1 MTLADYQAEKT
12 RLKQEIRFVKGKQD
26 FYMGRATKCT
36 MSYEPRIGKT
46 ETRNLQPMESAVV
59 DMIPYSEQLDS
70 LKRRMQELNDQFR
83 KTIRLIHDTVYET
96 LLELKYID
104 EATEDELRKAL
115 HYERSTQY
123 ELLSKARY
131 MLEQA
136 IRVNETPDTNGH

>member
-1 MTLADYQAEKT
+1 
-12 RLKQEIRFVKGKQD
+12 
-26 FYMGRATKCT
+26 

-59 DMIPYSEQLDS
+59 DMMQLSDQ
-70 LKRRMQELNDQFR
+70 LAALNNELETLNEQFR
-83 KTIRLIHDTVYET
+83 NTIRLINDTSYET

-115 HYERSTQY
+115 HYERSKQY

-131 MLEQA
+131 VLEEA
-136 IRVNETPDTNGH
+136 IRASKSQDSGGQ